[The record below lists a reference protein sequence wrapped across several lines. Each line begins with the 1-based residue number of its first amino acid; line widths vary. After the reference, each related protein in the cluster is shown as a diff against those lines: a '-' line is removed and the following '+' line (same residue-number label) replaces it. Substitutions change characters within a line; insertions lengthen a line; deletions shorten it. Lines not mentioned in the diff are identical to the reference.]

1 MAFSVSAN
9 RDIERWVTNGLI
21 DRVTADRL
29 YADLANR
36 PGRFGLGAV
45 LGVLGAVL
53 LGAAFL
59 SLVAANWNA
68 IPRLARVALILAVI
82 VAGFAG
88 GAWRAGKGD
97 SLFSSVLYLIAAS
110 AFGGGIALVG
120 QMYHLS
126 GDAASAAFVWCLG
139 TLLAA
144 FLLLSGN
151 LAAMAGLVG
160 LFYLFTVS
168 SEDSWHSTHYVWT
181 VPLLALGAA
190 GVARLTHTRL
200 GLHAAAWLIL
210 GLFIFLRIE
219 HNAEY
224 LDYAFAI
231 GGAIGFFAFVYFE
244 EITETATHFARALQF
259 YALTAAFAGL
269 AAIQLQLLNENTG
282 GTILLGIAI
291 IGLAIAALAVRGRD
305 HGQVRTISYIGF
317 SLEMLYL
324 AYQTVGSILGTSLF
338 FFLIGI
344 FVIFLAFLVVRLERR
359 FNLPEAGGTA

>member
-9 RDIERWVTNGLI
+9 RDIERWVANGLI
-21 DRVTADRL
+21 DRATAEKL
-29 YADLANR
+29 YADLANS

-59 SLVAANWNA
+59 SLIAANWEA
-68 IPRLARVALILAVI
+68 IPRLVRVAVILALI
-82 VAGFAG
+82 AFGYIG
-88 GAWRAGKGD
+88 GAWRMGRGD
-97 SLFSSVLYLIAAS
+97 AVFSVVHYLLAAV
-110 AFGGGIALVG
+110 AFGGGIALIG

-126 GDAASAAFVWCLG
+126 GDAASAALVWCVG

-160 LFYLFTVS
+160 LFYLFGVAA
-168 SEDSWHSTHYVWT
+168 ENSWHSTHYYWV
-181 VPLLALGAA
+181 VPPLALGVAA
-190 GVARLTHTRL
+190 IARLTHTRL
-200 GLHAAAWLIL
+200 GLHSSAWLVL
-210 GLFIFLRIE
+210 GLFLFIRIE
-219 HNAEY
+219 HDAEY
-224 LDYAFAI
+224 LDYAFAV

-244 EITETATHFARALQF
+244 DMTETATHFARALQF
-259 YALTAAFAGL
+259 YALAAAFAGL
-269 AAIQLQLLNENTG
+269 AALQLQLLSGNTG

-291 IGLAIAALAVRGRD
+291 IGLAIAALAFRGRD
-305 HGQVRTISYIGF
+305 HGQVRTISYIAF
-317 SLEMLYL
+317 SLEVLYL

-359 FNLPEAGGTA
+359 FKSPEAGGIA

>member
-9 RDIERWVTNGLI
+9 RDIERWVANGLI
-21 DRVTADRL
+21 DRATAEKL
-29 YADLANR
+29 YADLANS

-59 SLVAANWNA
+59 SLIAANWEA
-68 IPRLARVALILAVI
+68 IPRLVRVAVILALI
-82 VAGFAG
+82 AFGYIG
-88 GAWRAGKGD
+88 GAWRMGKGD
-97 SLFSSVLYLIAAS
+97 ALFSSVLYLIAAV
-110 AFGGGIALVG
+110 AFGGGIALIG

-160 LFYLFTVS
+160 LFYLFAIA

-181 VPLLALGAA
+181 VPLLALGVAS
-190 GVARLTHTRL
+190 VARLTHTRL
-200 GLHAAAWLIL
+200 GLHSAAWLIL
-210 GLFIFLRIE
+210 GLFIFMRFE
-219 HNAEY
+219 RNAEY
-224 LDYAFAI
+224 LDYVFAI
-231 GGAIGFFAFVYFE
+231 GGTIAFFALVYLE
-244 EITETATHFARALQF
+244 DIADKVTHFAQALQF
-259 YALTAAFAGL
+259 YALAGALTGL
-269 AAIQLQLLNENTG
+269 AAIQSQLLNENTG

-291 IGLAIAALAVRGRD
+291 IGLSITALAVRGRD
-305 HGQVRTISYIGF
+305 QGQVRTIAYIAF
-317 SLEMLYL
+317 ALEILYL
-324 AYQTVGSILGTSLF
+324 AYETVGSILGTSLF
-338 FFLIGI
+338 FFLIGL

-359 FNLPEAGGTA
+359 FNTPQAGGAP